1 MNVNIICVGS
11 IKEKFFREAVE
22 EYAKR
27 LSAYCKLS
35 IIEVKDEKN
44 KEKASER
51 ENEKVKEAEGKK
63 ILSKIKDNTYTIA
76 LAIDAKSFTS
86 EEFADKLETIAMQK
100 GGNVNF
106 VIGGSLG
113 LSKEV
118 LEKADEKISFSKMT
132 FPHQLMR
139 VIFLEQLYRAYKI
152 STNEPYHK

>member
-1 MNVNIICVGS
+1 MNINIICVGS

-35 IIEVKDEKN
+35 IIEVKDERT

-86 EEFADKLETIAMQK
+86 EEFADKLEMIAMQK

>member
-35 IIEVKDEKN
+35 IIEVKDEKT

>member
-1 MNVNIICVGS
+1 MNINIICVGS
-11 IKEKFFREAVE
+11 IKEKFFKEAIE
-22 EYAKR
+22 EYTKR
-27 LSAYCKLS
+27 LSAYCKLN
-35 IIEVKDEKN
+35 IIEVKDEKT

-51 ENEKVKEAEGKK
+51 ENEKIREEEGKR
-63 ILSKIKDNTYTIA
+63 ILSKIKENTYTIA
-76 LAIDAKSFTS
+76 LAINGKMQDS
-86 EEFADKLETIAMQK
+86 EEFSKSMDTIAMQQ
-100 GGNVNF
+100 GGHINF

-152 STNEPYHK
+152 SANEPYHK